1 MSETAPQ
8 KKHSRA
14 GLFGPFV
21 LLLIVVVGWTVWWF
35 YLADQVKTRL
45 EAQVDGMR
53 AAGWNVTYAKLSM
66 SGWPFRLRAQAD
78 HVSFDAPSGH
88 GIAGPQLV
96 AQATA
101 WNPDK
106 WVLIAPD
113 GLTVTRA
120 GKGKVAVRG
129 EAIRMSVHGLTQRW
143 PNVAIELAKPEFTIL
158 PGAEPFPI
166 SRAKLIQ
173 LYLRPHLAPAGTP
186 GVETSV
192 DVLFR
197 LVDAQGRPH
206 GPVEGMTRN
215 GMLSAQI
222 ETVVE
227 HADRLTGADAA
238 GIFGAWT
245 RAGGRF
251 TDIHGELQAGDSRA
265 VLSSDVLSAQADGR
279 LQGLLALKAE
289 KPLPAIAGLARSNSG
304 AVNQA
309 GAMGAAAATAVAGGA
324 GDDIDLT
331 LVFKGGRTF
340 LGPFALAPAPKLF

>member
-1 MSETAPQ
+1 MSDTP
-8 KKHSRA
+8 KTKHSRA
-14 GLFGPFV
+14 GLFTPFI
-21 LLLIVVVGWTVWWF
+21 LLLIVAVGWTGWWF
-35 YLADQVKTRL
+35 YLADQVKTRF
-45 EAQVDGMR
+45 EAQIDGLR
-53 AAGWNVTYAKLSM
+53 TAGWDVAYTKLSM
-66 SGWPFRLRAQAD
+66 NGWPFRLRTQID
-78 HVSFDAPSGH
+78 HVAFNAPSGH
-88 GIAGPQLV
+88 GVAGPKLV
-96 AQATA
+96 AQASA

-129 EAIRMSVHGLTQRW
+129 AGLRMSVSGLTQRW
-143 PNVAIELAKPEFTIL
+143 PNVVVELAQPEFTIL

-173 LYLRPHLAPAGTP
+173 FYLRPHLAPAGTP

-192 DVLFR
+192 DMLFR
-197 LVDAQGRPH
+197 LVDAEGRPN

-227 HADRLTGADAA
+227 RADQLTGADAA

-251 TDIHGELQAGDSRA
+251 IDIQGELQAGDSRA
-265 VLSSDVLSAQADGR
+265 RLSSAVLSAQPDGR
-279 LQGLLALKAE
+279 LQGQLALQAE
-289 KPLPAIAGLARSNSG
+289 KPLPAIAGLAQSGSG

-324 GDDIDLT
+324 GDNIDLT
-331 LVFKGGRTF
+331 LVFKDGRTF

>member
-1 MSETAPQ
+1 MSDTAPP

-14 GLFGPFV
+14 GLFGPFI
-21 LLLIVVVGWTVWWF
+21 LLLIVMAGWSVWWF

-53 AAGWNVTYAKLSM
+53 AAGWQVTYTKLSM
-66 SGWPFRLRAQAD
+66 SGWPFRLRAEAD

-88 GIAGPQLV
+88 GVAGPQLV

-106 WVLIAPD
+106 WVLIAPH

-129 EAIRMSVHGLTQRW
+129 EAIRMSIHGLTQRW

-192 DVLFR
+192 DMLFR
-197 LVDAQGRPH
+197 LVDAEGRPH

-222 ETVVE
+222 ETVIE
-227 HADRLTGADAA
+227 HADQLSGADAA

-245 RAGGRF
+245 RGGGRF
-251 TDIHGELQAGDSRA
+251 TRVRGELQAGDSRA
-265 VLSSDVLSAQADGR
+265 VLSSDLLSAQPDGR
-279 LQGLLALKAE
+279 LQGQLALKAE

-324 GDDIDLT
+324 GDNIDLT
-331 LVFKGGRTF
+331 LVFKNGRTF